1 MQKLAIFGGTFNPV
15 HRGHLL
21 AAETALCQFN
31 LDQILWVPTYCPSYK
46 NPADLPDFTHR
57 LAMVRV
63 ATSQLQSKT
72 IALVASDFSF
82 AIDTFTVLQARYPQ
96 SEWYW
101 ILGLDSFQS
110 LPRWYRRHELI
121 PSCTWLV
128 APRTS
133 TPLHRVSEPASSDRL
148 STSLSTSIGE
158 QVSRTLAAEA
168 ISIEWQPLEM
178 PLIDVSSSLVRQYCR
193 EGKPIDALLPNSV
206 QNYIQ
211 AHHLYQS

>member
-63 ATSQLQSKT
+63 ATSQSQFKT
-72 IALVASDFSF
+72 IALVTSDFSF
-82 AIDTFTVLQARYPQ
+82 AIDTFTVLQAGHPQ
-96 SEWYW
+96 SKWYW

-128 APRTS
+128 APRPS
-133 TPLHRVSEPASSDRL
+133 TPLHHVSEPASSDRP
-148 STSLSTSIGE
+148 STATCE
-158 QVSRTLAAEA
+158 QVSQTLAAEA
-168 ISIEWQPLEM
+168 ISVEWQLLEM
-178 PLIDVSSSLVRQYCR
+178 PQMDVSSSLVRQCCR
-193 EGKPIDALLPNSV
+193 EGKPIDALVPNSV